1 MKALYALLLSVAV
14 TQAAMTTSWVTNA
27 DKSIS
32 LVVSNETATW
42 LVVGTVESVSGA
54 SETGLPAPTISGVE
68 ITGTNHSSA
77 GFAWDTDIATAPNYV
92 DLGTVDGAY
101 GITGTAGD
109 GKYHSL
115 TVPGLLPSTTYQY
128 RVRSYGNGQWSTNTP
143 AWFATPAA
151 PTAGDNTLTNGLLA
165 WWSLDDATYPDSSGN
180 GYTLTKVGN
189 ISSVAGV
196 QGNAIS
202 SAGNNANYLQRADAD
217 VWDPMT
223 NAMTFVCWFRMVDT
237 NASSGLMSK
246 YNPTGSKAYQ
256 IVWSKNFSSL
266 YAAVVTNTPT
276 SGSDFTASEVKT
288 PTNNWAVN
296 RWYFVATIFDPVSEH
311 RTRIC
316 YGDDAGALSQWYYSE
331 NYAGWGTDGTGRN
344 TTEPFRIGVS
354 GLTMSA
360 MRGYID
366 EVSVYRRAL
375 TDDEVMDLY
384 NDGIGQSYPPQ
395 NIP

>member
-1 MKALYALLLSVAV
+1 MKALYAFLLSAAV
-14 TQAAMTTSWVTNA
+14 SHAAMTTSWVTNA
-27 DKSIS
+27 DKSVS

-54 SETGLPAPTISGVE
+54 SETGLPGPV
-68 ITGTNHSSA
+68 ITGVTVSETNHSSA
-77 GFAWDTDIATAPNYV
+77 KVIWNTDIVTFPNQV
-92 DLGTVDGAY
+92 DFGTVDGVY
-101 GITGTAGD
+101 GRIATAID
-109 GKYHSL
+109 GFNHSVYL
-115 TVPGLLPSTTYQY
+115 TSLLPSTSYQY

-165 WWSLDDATYPDSSGN
+165 WWSLDDATYADSSGN
-180 GYTLTKVGN
+180 GYNLTKSGTLA
-189 ISSVAGV
+189 SVTGL
-196 QGNAIS
+196 QGNAIDF
-202 SAGNNANYLQRADAD
+202 AGNNANYLSTPDSI

-223 NAMTFVCWFRMVDT
+223 NAMTFVYWFKLSDT
-237 NASSGLMSK
+237 NANSGFMSK
-246 YNPTGSKAYQ
+246 YHPTGSKAFQ
-256 IVWSKNFSSL
+256 IVWRKSSNSL

-276 SGSDFTASEVKT
+276 STSDFTASVVQT
-288 PTNNWAVN
+288 PTNNWVAG
-296 RWYFVATIFDPVSEH
+296 RWYFMVTVFDPVAEH
-311 RTRIC
+311 RTKVC
-316 YGDDAGALSQWYYSE
+316 YGDDAGTLFPWSYSDT
-331 NYAGWGTDGTGRN
+331 YPGWGTDGTGRN